1 MKKNKVGGWNRMNK
15 RWKAEDEIQKQTQSE
30 ISRGRGERKP
40 ILSAVSPT
48 FCLFFLHPLILH
60 LSHPSSPHIQC
71 YFLPAMLLLYFH
83 LLPLIIHCV
92 GCLGGNGADCGVTQV
107 SGTQTAE
114 KQKSHP
120 GTSSWFCLCSPY
132 FSTDFDSLFSIA
144 PFLLHIDHPLQFFS
158 ALFKLHSPTFNHPIT
173 PPLYIYLFLLFS
185 PPQHLSCM
193 ANSNRNT
200 FSYWIM
206 LSSFFYLV
214 SVERK
219 HKSSSSSYIYLC
231 VSLTHELGFISIWL
245 PHE

>member
-1 MKKNKVGGWNRMNK
+1 MWGVW
-15 RWKAEDEIQKQTQSE
+15 
-30 ISRGRGERKP
+30 GEWSWLWCNPSLWHTNSWETEK
-40 ILSAVSPT
+40 SPRDVV
-48 FCLFFLHPLILH
+48 LV
-60 LSHPSSPHIQC
+60 
-71 YFLPAMLLLYFH
+71 LLM
-83 LLPLIIHCV
+83 
-92 GCLGGNGADCGVTQV
+92 
-107 SGTQTAE
+107 
-114 KQKSHP
+114 
-120 GTSSWFCLCSPY
+120 
-132 FSTDFDSLFSIA
+132 FSIFFHRFWLFIFYCTLLT
-144 PFLLHIDHPLQFFS
+144 PYWPPTPIFLS
-158 ALFKLHSPTFNHPIT
+158 TFKLHSPTFNHPIT

>member
-1 MKKNKVGGWNRMNK
+1 MLFSSCYV
-15 RWKAEDEIQKQTQSE
+15 AAL
-30 ISRGRGERKP
+30 
-40 ILSAVSPT
+40 LSSFT
-48 FCLFFLHPLILH
+48 INHPLCGV
-60 LSHPSSPHIQC
+60 S
-71 YFLPAMLLLYFH
+71 
-83 LLPLIIHCV
+83 
-92 GCLGGNGADCGVTQV
+92 GGNGADCGVTQV

-114 KQKSHP
+114 KQKRHP